1 MKSPRRPSFVSVA
14 MSIVVAVVAG
24 VVPVGAGVESVTAAV
39 NTTAFTVLTPTRA
52 INAAGAARLKPGQVQ
67 YMTVAG
73 RNGVPTNAVAAIV
86 NVTLDGVAGA
96 TRVWANPTGGA
107 FSYLPVAVA
116 RPGQR
121 TTQSATLKLGANGQ
135 IEFRADQ
142 AVDLY
147 VDVLGYYVPTAS
159 SRAGRYATTTPV
171 VVADGAAVAGGRIS
185 LTLPSTVPTDVS
197 AVVLDLTAHGSSVNG
212 WWKFGS
218 SVGAFVVPANVGA
231 IAFNQVVLPVTSRN
245 LSFVADVAGKL
256 KVEVIGWYTNASAM
270 SSSDG
275 LFVPVDRSLVLDTES
290 NPNPNGTGVAL
301 HDRWTAEVSP
311 LVPSLGAFSASSA
324 VVNVVAINTHGGGA
338 VSTYPAGSGPA
349 AGSRMIAA
357 GAGEIWARQVHV
369 PNARRGVALSADGG
383 GDFAME
389 VAGVFVGAPRESTN
403 PRPSNPFPVR
413 LSFPGTLRIP
423 DIGLTTA
430 VRDDVSQV
438 DLDPSHLVESRYPN
452 QPGNVAIFGHRTSH
466 GREFR
471 NLDRLRVG
479 SPIFLSVGGETYV
492 YSTTSVE
499 VLVPTDTLLYDRRS
513 NDQTLTL
520 IACHPPGSVKFR
532 IVVVARLVEVRAG

>member
-1 MKSPRRPSFVSVA
+1 MKSPRRHPLAFVA
-14 MSIVVAVVAG
+14 IALVVALVAV
-24 VVPVGAGVESVTAAV
+24 VVPVGARPNGASAAV
-39 NTTAFTVLTPTRA
+39 NTSAFVVLQPTRA
-52 INAAGAARLKPGQVQ
+52 INAAGTARLKPGKVQ

-73 RNGVPTNAVAAIV
+73 RHGVPANAVAAVV
-86 NVTLDGVAGA
+86 NVTLDGVAA
-96 TRVWANPTGGA
+96 TTRVWANPSGGA
-107 FSYLPVAVA
+107 FSYLPVAIA

-121 TTQSATLKLGANGQ
+121 ATQSATLRLGTNGQ
-135 IEFRADQ
+135 IEFRSDQ

-147 VDVLGYYVPTAS
+147 VDVLGYYEPATT
-159 SRAGRYATTTPV
+159 SRAGRYVAVTPV
-171 VVADGAAVAGGRIS
+171 VVADGAAVAGGRVS
-185 LTLPSTVPTDVS
+185 MTLPSVVPATVS
-197 AVVLDLTAHGSSVNG
+197 AVVLDLTAHGSSTNG

-218 SVGAFVVPANVGA
+218 SIGPFVVPANVGA
-231 IAFNQVVLPVTSRN
+231 IAFNQVVLPVSSRT

-256 KVEVIGWYTNASAM
+256 KIEVVGWYTNAQSNSSA
-270 SSSDG
+270 DG
-275 LFVPVDRSLVLDTES
+275 LFVPVDRTIVLDTES
-290 NPNPNGTGVAL
+290 NPNPNGTAVAL

-311 LVPSLGAFSASSA
+311 LVPALGAFTAAGA
-324 VVNVVAINTHGGGA
+324 VVNVVAISTHGGGTVG
-338 VSTYPAGSGPA
+338 VSPAGVGPG
-349 AGSRMIAA
+349 AGSRMVAAAA
-357 GAGEIWARQVHV
+357 GETWARQVHV
-369 PNARRGVALSADGG
+369 ANAKRGVAVSAEGG

-403 PRPSNPFPVR
+403 PRPNNPFPVR
-413 LSFPGTLRIP
+413 LSFPGTLRVP
-423 DIGLTTA
+423 DIGLATA

-479 SPIFLSVGGETYV
+479 SPIFLGIGGETYV

-499 VLVPTDTLLYDRRS
+499 VLAPTDTLLYDRRS